1 MSELPN
7 PGPQTPFRIDGV
19 SSLEFHHIGLAVEN
33 METSRINYSGL
44 FGEHALSRTIRI
56 ESQKVN
62 VCFVNVGTGTFI
74 ELVEPL
80 GEDSMV
86 YKLLKKWVS
95 YYHVGYRVSNI
106 VSMVSKLE
114 SMNYK
119 AMEYF
124 NSEAFEGK
132 RCIFL
137 FSPEAHLIELIE
149 K

>member
-1 MSELPN
+1 MSDRPVSK
-7 PGPQTPFRIDGV
+7 PQSPFRIDGV
-19 SSLEFHHIGLAVEN
+19 NSLEFHHIGLVVEN
-33 METSRINYSGL
+33 METSRMNYAGL
-44 FGEHALSRTIRI
+44 FGESAVSKII
-56 ESQKVN
+56 PIASQKVN
-62 VCFVNVGTGTFI
+62 VCFVNIGTGSFI
-74 ELVEPL
+74 ELVEPV

-86 YKLLKKWVS
+86 YKLLKKRVS
-95 YYHVGYRVSNI
+95 YYHIGYRVGNI
-106 VSMVSKLE
+106 DSTVTKLE

-149 K
+149 N